1 MSVRRALLILAE
13 GAEEMETVISADV
26 MRRGGIEVTVAGLDG
41 SEPVLCSR
49 NVRIVPDTS
58 LDAAMH
64 KAPFDAV
71 VLPGGNGGAKRLSE
85 SATVKEVLKTHE
97 KEGKVLAAVCAGPTA
112 FLAHD
117 IAPGKRVTSHPSVKD
132 KLSSN
137 LQHWSHTKCFEYESV
152 FVAAY
157 VYCEERVVSDGHI
170 ITSRGPGTS
179 FEFALAIVSALCG
192 EETAA
197 KISVP
202 MILK

>member
-132 KLSSN
+132 KLS
-137 LQHWSHTKCFEYESV
+137 T
-152 FVAAY
+152 AY